1 VGYHDRDGH
10 LYPRHIGKAVVNP
23 LILIERKLDKIK
35 KTLAEDFIEESSAA
49 ELRDKIQSILDE

>member
-1 VGYHDRDGH
+1 